1 MSFLTNIIGGE
12 PKNDLEG
19 AVDRAFLNYGISR
32 GVGWLFD
39 PDRRKRELEEK
50 LLERSLTSDD
60 FGSKIASGV
69 KWASVLRS
77 PAKASIAKL
86 LSQ

>member
-1 MSFLTNIIGGE
+1 MSFLTDAIGGK

-60 FGSKIASGV
+60 IESKIKTGI
-69 KWASVLRS
+69 KWASVLRG
-77 PAKASIAKL
+77 PGKATIAKL